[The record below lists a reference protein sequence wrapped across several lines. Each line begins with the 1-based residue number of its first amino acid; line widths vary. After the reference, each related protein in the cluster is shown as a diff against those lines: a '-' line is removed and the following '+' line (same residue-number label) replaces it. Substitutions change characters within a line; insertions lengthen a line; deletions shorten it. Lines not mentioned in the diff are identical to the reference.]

1 MNLMVRTSSLICI
14 CICTAIASQTIFAS
28 QGAIAETGPLQL
40 IGNKSNNNFQLEQN
54 ATNGTAS
61 NLLPYVNRVHGIL
74 MFIPSNWTLS
84 TSGLPDYTQIAGFY
98 SPLQNLSDSIPA
110 RLSISV
116 MNYQQNVSLKDFTN
130 LTLTSLNSTGQF
142 KVISSDPTTL
152 AGRPGY
158 QIILSTLPNMG
169 NPNMGNSPDFG
180 LMQSW
185 TAVGTKVY
193 LLSYSTESSKFATYL
208 PTVEQMLKSLRIH
221 ETR

>member
-1 MNLMVRTSSLICI
+1 MNLMVRTSSLICL
-14 CICTAIASQTIFAS
+14 CICSAIASQFAS

-40 IGNKSNNNFQLEQN
+40 IGNKTNYNFQLEQN
-54 ATNGTAS
+54 ATNVTSS
-61 NLLPYVNRVHGIL
+61 NLHPYVNRMHGIL
-74 MFIPSNWTLS
+74 MFFPSNWTLS
-84 TSGLPDYTQIAGFY
+84 TSGLPDYTQIAAFY
-98 SPLQNLSDSIPA
+98 SPLQNLSDSVPA

-130 LTLTSLNSTGQF
+130 LTLTSLNRTGQF

-158 QIILSTLPNMG
+158 QIILSTLPNME
-169 NPNMGNSPDFG
+169 NPLDFG

-185 TAVGTKVY
+185 TAVGTKIY

-208 PTVEQMLKSLRIH
+208 TTVEQMLKSLRIH